1 MYQTTI
7 IMIPFLINYISATA
21 NHKPSKSYGIAVIV
35 ILILGFIAVLIV
47 H

>member
-1 MYQTTI
+1 MKQSI
-7 IMIPFLINYISATA
+7 ILKNIVELLEA